1 MTGRLRAEEGA
12 VLVGGLLLVVA
23 MMLVI
28 GLAVDAGRAFIARRE
43 LASLADQAALTG
55 SQAIDVP
62 ALHDGRVVLDP
73 ALARSDAMRVV
84 AAERGV
90 RGSASA
96 GTGSVTV
103 TVSRRV
109 PTMLLGL
116 AGLRT
121 LNVTADATAVPEEP

>member
-1 MTGRLRAEEGA
+1 MIGRLRSEDGA

-23 MMLVI
+23 LTIVI
-28 GLAVDAGRAFIARRE
+28 GLAVDVGRAFIAHRD

-55 SQAIDVP
+55 SQAIDLA
-62 ALHDGRVVLDP
+62 ALHEGRVVLDP
-73 ALARSDAMRVV
+73 ALARSDALRVV

-96 GTGSVTV
+96 GADTVDVTI
-103 TVSRRV
+103 TRRV

-121 LNVTADATAVPEEP
+121 LTVSAHATATPQQP